1 MRTEKQLSTS
11 LEEIILKKPTW
22 SIYICLAYFLK
33 GKTYIREGLI
43 RRLLKR
49 FVPKED
55 YSRSDTEL
63 LVEHLVKQTQNES
76 V

>member
-1 MRTEKQLSTS
+1 MRTEKQLSFS
-11 LEEIILKKPTW
+11 LEEIMTKKNTW
-22 SIYICLAYFLK
+22 GAYICLAYFLK
-33 GKTYIREGLI
+33 GKTYLREGII

-55 YSRSDTEL
+55 YQRKDTDL
-63 LVEHLVKQTQNES
+63 LVEHLIKQTKNES